1 MATLGKGDMCIF
13 YKDGENLD
21 DVMRITEKENVP
33 SEELMVF
40 LNDKGEPLTLEETN
54 NILMQYYQ
62 PLKEFN
68 ESNNLE
74 KIDSILES
82 KYCKSID
89 GEIVNLD
96 NLFKWDFHNEIVFS
110 NPHIGSKFSIEE
122 LDYTKE
128 IRDEIRKNFLSNS
141 KDCSLID
148 NTASLIDKNWLLDD
162 SELNYIQLN
171 DKIKKRN
178 KRKSLIIFKYKKFL
192 EKNH

>member
-1 MATLGKGDMCIF
+1 MATLGKGNMDII
-13 YKDGENLD
+13 YNVGENLD

-40 LNDKGEPLTLEETN
+40 LNDKGEPLTLEEKN
-54 NILMQYYQ
+54 NILIKYYQ

-68 ESNNLE
+68 ENNNLE
-74 KIDSILES
+74 KIESILES

-128 IRDEIRKNFLSNS
+128 IREKIK
-141 KDCSLID
+141 KDWNI
-148 NTASLIDKNWLLDD
+148 DD
-162 SELNYIQLN
+162 SELNYIQIDN
-171 DKIKKRN
+171 KIKKRN
-178 KRKSLIIFKYKKFL
+178 KRKSLIIFKYRTFL
-192 EKNH
+192 EKNN